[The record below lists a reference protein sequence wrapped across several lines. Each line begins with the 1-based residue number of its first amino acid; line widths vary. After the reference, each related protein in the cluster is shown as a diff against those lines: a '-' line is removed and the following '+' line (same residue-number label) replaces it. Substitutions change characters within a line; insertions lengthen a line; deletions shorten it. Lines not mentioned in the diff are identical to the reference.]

1 MPSSSADWTAAHAED
16 LYGFKRWGGRHF
28 SVDATGCVCVH
39 PAGDHRRIRLLD
51 VIEEAA
57 ASGLR
62 GPLTIRCQDLLR
74 YRVQQ
79 LNEAFRAAIKGEDYA
94 GQYKGV
100 FPIKVN
106 QLREVV
112 EEILDAGEAFNF
124 GLEAGSKP
132 ELLIALALHD
142 NPKSLLICNGY
153 KDEEYVKLAL
163 LGRKL
168 GKEIFLVV
176 EQISELRLIVELARE
191 ANIAPLIGFRVKL
204 STQGEGKWAE
214 SSGEDAKFGLTPPE
228 MVEGARFLKQEGF
241 ADSLRLVHFHIGSQ
255 VPNILTLKKAVT
267 EAARFY
273 VELAKLGF
281 PMQYLDVG
289 GGLGIDY
296 DGSRT
301 NFESSMNYSLE
312 EYCRDVVFNVKQ
324 VCEMGNIPVPN
335 LISESGR
342 ALVAPHSIL
351 VVEVFDRISKAHL
364 EPRVAPS
371 AKPRHPILRALDELL
386 ENRPALGRL
395 ERYHDAQQKK
405 EEAYNAFTLGVLD
418 LEARAEAES
427 LYWKVLADLRDTAAS
442 TPYVPEELARL
453 PALLADQYV
462 CNFSVFQSLIDH
474 WACDQLFP
482 VAPLHRLLEKP
493 SVQATLVD
501 ITCDSEGKISEFIDL
516 EDDVNRYLPVHP
528 LDGKPYYLGVFLV
541 GAYQDIMGD
550 LHNLFGRVSEVHVFL
565 EEDEED
571 GFYIEESI
579 APSKVNDVLRVI
591 QHRGEDLARRLK
603 RQVDAA
609 TREDRVKPREG
620 VRWLDFYEGLLSSDT
635 YLKPSPTRVQSRP
648 TEKPTAPVAKTAAK
662 TLPKRRAARPV
673 VKRGVTTKSK
683 SKSKTAPKTS
693 TKKATRPRTRGGKG
707 AV

>member
-1 MPSSSADWTAAHAED
+1 MPNHHSAWSPARAEE
-16 LYGFKRWGGRHF
+16 LYGFKRWGGPHF
-28 SVDATGCVCVH
+28 SVDETGCVCVH
-39 PAGDHRRIRLLD
+39 PEGDHRRIRLLD

-57 ASGLR
+57 GSGLR
-62 GPLTIRCQDLLR
+62 APLIIRCQDLLR

-79 LNEAFRAAIKGEDYA
+79 LNDAFRTAIRGEEYA
-94 GQYKGV
+94 GSYKGV

-112 EEILDAGEAFNF
+112 EEILDAGEDYDF

-132 ELLIALALHD
+132 ELQIALALHD
-142 NPKSLLICNGY
+142 NPRALLICNGY
-153 KDEEYVKLAL
+153 KDEEYIRLAL

-168 GKEIFLVV
+168 GKEIYLVV
-176 EQISELRLIVELARE
+176 EQLSELRLIVELARK
-191 ANIAPLIGFRVKL
+191 ADIQPLIGFRVKL
-204 STQGEGKWAE
+204 STAGEGKWAE

-228 MVEGARFLKQEGF
+228 ILEGARFLKRSGY
-241 ADSLRLVHFHIGSQ
+241 ADCLRLVHFHIGSQ
-255 VPNILTLKKAVT
+255 VPNIRTLKKAVT

-273 VELAKLGF
+273 VELVKLGF

-312 EYCRDVVFNVKQ
+312 EYCRDIVFNVKQ
-324 VCEMGNIPVPN
+324 VCEQGGVPVPN

-342 ALVAPHSIL
+342 ALVAPHSLL
-351 VVEVFDRISKAHL
+351 VIEVFDRISKAHL
-364 EPRVAPS
+364 DPRPAPVRNR
-371 AKPRHPILRALDELL
+371 KQRHPIVKALEDLL
-386 ENRPALGRL
+386 ENTPPLGRL
-395 ERYHDAQQKK
+395 ERFHDAQQKK
-405 EEAYNAFTLGVLD
+405 EEAYAAFTLGVLD
-418 LEARAEAES
+418 LEGRAEAES
-427 LYWKVLADLRDTAAS
+427 LYWRILADLRDSAQA
-442 TPYVPEELARL
+442 PYTPEELARL
-453 PALLADQYV
+453 PALLSDQYV

-482 VAPLHRLLEKP
+482 VAPLHRLNEP
-493 SVQATLVD
+493 PTVDATLVD

-516 EDDVNRYLPVHP
+516 EDDVNRYLPLHP
-528 LDGKPYYLGVFLV
+528 LNGKPYYLGVFLV

-579 APSKVNDVLRVI
+579 APSTVNEVLRFI

-609 TREDRVKPREG
+609 TKADRVKPREG
-620 VRWLDFYEGLLSSDT
+620 VRMLDFYEGLLKSDT
-635 YLKPSPTRVQSRP
+635 YLKPSPARVKSRP
-648 TEKPTAPVAKTAAK
+648 APVSAKSSTGANGARPKAARKPTKAPKAKVPAKRTRAPAAK
-662 TLPKRRAARPV
+662 PAQRTTRKR
-673 VKRGVTTKSK
+673 
-683 SKSKTAPKTS
+683 
-693 TKKATRPRTRGGKG
+693 
-707 AV
+707 